1 MPGLVLT
8 ATRAMQKTAKNTGSA
23 KNAKVLAFPACSEVA
38 LQMAA

>member
-8 ATRAMQKTAKNTGSA
+8 ATRATQKTAKNTDSA
-23 KNAKVLAFPACSEVA
+23 KNAKVLAFPARPAVA